1 MSDKVWTK
9 NEIRENLLTSDAW
22 LIRGLIAIFQ
32 YQTASE
38 QVSDNTTENNGVG
51 FNGVDSF
58 ILSKFAKFCLDIKNN
73 GRKPFLTPKQ
83 KAIALKKMPKYA
95 GQLAKI
101 ANGKI

>member
-9 NEIRENLLTSDAW
+9 DEIREQLITNDAW
-22 LIRGLIAIFQ
+22 LIRGIIAIFE

-38 QVSDNTTENNGVG
+38 QASDNTSEDNGVG
-51 FNGVDSF
+51 FNGVDGF
-58 ILSKFAKFCLDIKNN
+58 ILSRFAKFCLKIKSE